1 MTNEEI
7 WQAILAQIQLNVS
20 PAAFIT
26 WFKSTRIEAIENGTA
41 TVSTPSAFVKEWLE
55 QKYQKNILKSLR
67 EIDNSIRTV
76 AFKVKQDVDALK
88 ISQTAAHQPN
98 GQLGFEQFSFN
109 DSNLNPRYSFNSYI
123 VGPFNELAHAA
134 SWAVAQRPGETY
146 NPLFIYGGVG
156 LGKTHLI
163 QAIGNEISNKFRNSR
178 VLYISTE
185 KLTSEIVSAIQGGE
199 MEKLKVK
206 YHNTDAF
213 IVDDVQFLSGREKT
227 QDELFHIFNDL
238 YNNNKQMILSSDRP
252 PKAIADIS
260 DRLRSRF
267 EGGMIA
273 DISTPDFE
281 TRLAILKSKCQA
293 ANLDFPEDVLSFVAS
308 KIQTNI
314 RELEGALTK
323 LSANSKLRQGA
334 RPTVESCR
342 ELLSTLTPQK
352 NLNFKKII
360 QGVVDFYDIKERD
373 LLSSSRK
380 KEIVKPRQIVMY
392 LLREEMKASFPFIG
406 RKLGDKDHTT
416 VIHAYKKIS
425 NEIKSNE
432 NLQEE
437 INSLKQRIY
446 SA

>member
-1 MTNEEI
+1 
-7 WQAILAQIQLNVS
+7 LN
-20 PAAFIT
+20 
-26 WFKSTRIEAIENGTA
+26 K
-41 TVSTPSAFVKEWLE
+41 
-55 QKYQKNILKSLR
+55 KYQKNILKSLR

-352 NLNFKKII
+352 I
-360 QGVVDFYDIKERD
+360 
-373 LLSSSRK
+373 
-380 KEIVKPRQIVMY
+380 
-392 LLREEMKASFPFIG
+392 
-406 RKLGDKDHTT
+406 
-416 VIHAYKKIS
+416 
-425 NEIKSNE
+425 
-432 NLQEE
+432 
-437 INSLKQRIY
+437 
-446 SA
+446 

>member
-1 MTNEEI
+1 
-7 WQAILAQIQLNVS
+7 
-20 PAAFIT
+20 
-26 WFKSTRIEAIENGTA
+26 
-41 TVSTPSAFVKEWLE
+41 
-55 QKYQKNILKSLR
+55 
-67 EIDNSIRTV
+67 
-76 AFKVKQDVDALK
+76 
-88 ISQTAAHQPN
+88 
-98 GQLGFEQFSFN
+98 
-109 DSNLNPRYSFNSYI
+109 
-123 VGPFNELAHAA
+123 
-134 SWAVAQRPGETY
+134 
-146 NPLFIYGGVG
+146 
-156 LGKTHLI
+156 
-163 QAIGNEISNKFRNSR
+163 
-178 VLYISTE
+178 
-185 KLTSEIVSAIQGGE
+185 

-334 RPTVESCR
+334 HPTVESCR